1 MKDVNILFV
10 EDEPWIRAELA
21 QFLERHATGKLYLAE
36 DGEKGLKKYK
46 KYRPDIVVSDIKMP
60 NMNGLDMVKEI
71 RLINPNQSIILT
83 TAHSESTFF
92 LEAIELQVDGY
103 MLKPVDLSLLDR
115 KIKEILSLIDMKDR
129 YNQQKVIINDIAK
142 LQGNMLIVFDDEMN
156 VIFLNDSVLDFLGLE
171 EFESFYC
178 SEHCI
183 DGLFI
188 EAEDSFVPVNTS
200 GEHWIEQIR
209 DLPKDKRIVT
219 IQDKKSLVP
228 KTFLVAISNITK
240 GGNVIVTL
248 SEVTALAK
256 ERRLYKKQAYI
267 DELTQVN
274 NRASF
279 NRDIVYYTDESKRS
293 GSDLSIILFDLD
305 YFKAV
310 NDTHGH
316 LVGDEVLVALSKLV
330 KKELRETDILARWGG
345 EEFVILLPGTDINGA
360 KIVADSLKSA
370 ISSYEF
376 PKGIALTCS
385 FGLVQMCANDTP
397 RGLIDKADQALYRA
411 KSNGRDRV
419 EIYSQD

>member
-36 DGEKGLKKYK
+36 DGAKGLKKYK

-71 RLINPNQSIILT
+71 RLINPNQSIIFT
-83 TAHSESTFF
+83 TAHSESSFF
-92 LEAIELQVDGY
+92 IEAIELQVDGY

-115 KIKEILSLIDMKDR
+115 KIKEILSRIDMEDR
-129 YNQQKVIINDIAK
+129 YNQQKAILNDIAK

-156 VIFLNDSVLDFLGLE
+156 VIFLNDSMLEFLGLE
-171 EFESFYC
+171 EFESFDC
-178 SEHCI
+178 GEHCM
-183 DGLFI
+183 DGFFI

-209 DLPKDKRIVT
+209 DLPKDKRAIT
-219 IQDKKSLVP
+219 IQDKKSLEP
-228 KTFLVAISNITK
+228 KTFLVEISNITK
-240 GGNVIVTL
+240 DGNTIVTL

-267 DELTQVN
+267 DELTQIN

-279 NRDIVYYTDESKRS
+279 NRDMVYYTDESKRS
-293 GSDLSIILFDLD
+293 GSDLSILLFDLD

-310 NDTHGH
+310 NDIYGH
-316 LVGDEVLVALSKLV
+316 LVGDEVLLALSKLV

-376 PKGIALTCS
+376 PKGITLTCS
-385 FGLVQMCANDTP
+385 FGLAQMSANDTP
-397 RGLIDKADQALYRA
+397 KGLIDKADQALYRA

-419 EIYSQD
+419 EIYSQN